1 MSAASPIQFASLRI
15 DRSGG
20 GVFRLDA
27 AGSAVPVAIGSR
39 ALDVL
44 CALAAHPGEVVS
56 KRQIM
61 DAVWPDMAVQE
72 KNLTMQVSALR
83 QVLEREGGRGWIQ
96 TIPGRGYR
104 LVAPLESS
112 LIGVVGVKLFLSPQ
126 AIPVGHSL
134 LFAVGAWPPH
144 DGVRRARRL
153 NLSRD
158 LRGITALRLQTLSEI
173 ASPIVPTG
181 TTRHPPGQAET

>member
-1 MSAASPIQFASLRI
+1 
-15 DRSGG
+15 
-20 GVFRLDA
+20 
-27 AGSAVPVAIGSR
+27 VAIGSR

-104 LVAPLESS
+104 LVAPLGGTDAQDGPLARISHRHDNP
-112 LIGVVGVKLFLSPQ
+112 GVGT
-126 AIPVGHSL
+126 G
-134 LFAVGAWPPH
+134 
-144 DGVRRARRL
+144 RL
-153 NLSRD
+153 
-158 LRGITALRLQTLSEI
+158 TAGRPAL
-173 ASPIVPTG
+173 V
-181 TTRHPPGQAET
+181 